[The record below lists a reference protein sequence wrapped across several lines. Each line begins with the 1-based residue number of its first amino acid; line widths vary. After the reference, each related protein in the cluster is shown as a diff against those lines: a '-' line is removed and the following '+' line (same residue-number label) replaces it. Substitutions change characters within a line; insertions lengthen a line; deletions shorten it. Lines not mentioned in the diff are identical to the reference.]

1 MTFFRNANLPS
12 FIIQETSG
20 GGGCIVVA
28 GGRNT
33 YLHQTW
39 NSVKCTRDGTN
50 FEDISETPS
59 PMDGHSLA
67 G

>member
-1 MTFFRNANLPS
+1 M
-12 FIIQETSG
+12 
-20 GGGCIVVA
+20 VA

-39 NSVKCTRDGTN
+39 NSVKCTRDGTD

-59 PMDGHSLA
+59 PMDGHRE
-67 G
+67 GGIHI